1 VSDADRGW
9 RVGARCQVR
18 VPATSANLGPGF
30 DSLGLALGLYDV
42 VEAEVLAEGLDIEVT
57 GHGAGHLP
65 LGEEHLVVRAVRAAG
80 RSWGLPHLPGLRLR
94 AHNAIP
100 HGRGLGSSAAAVVAG
115 VVLADLLA
123 TPDPDRSSADQLT
136 VACRLE
142 GHPDNAA
149 AALLGGLTIAWCAD
163 DAAGDGPVGPV
174 RAVRLQPHTAVE
186 PVVLIPDH
194 QLETRHARAVLPEF
208 VPHGDAARTAGRAA
222 LLVHALTAAPDL
234 LLPATEDW
242 LHQRPRAAAMPE
254 TLALVADLRGQGCAA
269 VVSGAGPSVLV
280 LCVGDADGG
289 LGDRATQL
297 TERPP
302 EGWAALAPG
311 IAYQGTRGGNLG
323 AGSLTGRTVLD

>member
-1 VSDADRGW
+1 VRAAERGW
-9 RVGARCQVR
+9 RAGLRCQVR

-42 VEAEVLAEGLDIEVT
+42 VEAEVVDDGLDVQVT

-65 LGEEHLVVRAVRAAG
+65 LGEEHLVVRAIRAAG

-115 VVLADLLA
+115 VVLGDLLA
-123 TPDPDRSSADQLT
+123 TPDPNRTDADLLA

-149 AALLGGLTIAWCAD
+149 AALLGGLTIAWCAG
-163 DAAGDGPVGPV
+163 DAGDAGDGGVH
-174 RAVRLQPHTAVE
+174 AVRLQPHAAIE
-186 PVVLIPDH
+186 PVVLIPEH
-194 QLETRHARAVLPEF
+194 QLETRHARAVLPDV

-222 LLVHALTAAPDL
+222 LLVHALTTAPEF

-254 TLALVADLRGQGCAA
+254 TLALVADLRDQGYAA
-269 VVSGAGPSVLV
+269 VLSGAGPSVLV
-280 LCVGDADGG
+280 LCVGADDGG
-289 LGDRATQL
+289 LGEPGIRL

-302 EGWAALAPG
+302 EGWAAMAPG
-311 IAYQGTRGGNLG
+311 IAHQGTRGGNLDL
-323 AGSLTGRTVLD
+323 GSRSARRVLD